1 MIKGLF
7 IFLFISTPVYS
18 MTVDA
23 FIFAD
28 TIIEASNMPNTS
40 LTDKEK
46 VEASNLNN
54 MIRQNL
60 SGIIDGVLIMNQT
73 NGAEFG
79 VKLICPSGKN
89 IDTEQFKRQL
99 INFWDSQP
107 EWKKVKLAKSRLST
121 LTMAFL
127 IKKYPCP

>member
-46 VEASNLNN
+46 VEVSEKTDQKRYNEHLFDN
-54 MIRQNL
+54 
-60 SGIIDGVLIMNQT
+60 
-73 NGAEFG
+73 
-79 VKLICPSGKN
+79 
-89 IDTEQFKRQL
+89 KRQFNSVSYEL
-99 INFWDSQP
+99 
-107 EWKKVKLAKSRLST
+107 
-121 LTMAFL
+121 
-127 IKKYPCP
+127 